1 MLRENRIIDGQIV
14 EHDKVAVSI
23 QRLQSFEPPD
33 GYWLA
38 FSGGKDSVVIKALAD
53 MAGVKYE
60 AHYSLTTVDPPE
72 LVRFIKEFYQDVIID
87 KPDETMWRLIERK
100 RMPPTR
106 IVRYCCLAL
115 KESKGKGRVTVT
127 GVRWAESSNRKRNRN
142 LVNIGTSKK
151 RTVFNDEN
159 DESRRAVENCYR
171 TRRTLVNPI
180 IDWSDDDVWQFI
192 REQNLQYCKLYD
204 EGWKRLGCIGC
215 PMADQ
220 APEFERWPK
229 YKQIYIHA
237 FDRMIAKRIAD
248 GMPTEWRTGQECFD
262 WWIGD
267 SRKDNEPMDGQIEMD
282 ETQPE

>member
-1 MLRENRIIDGQIV
+1 
-14 EHDKVAVSI
+14 
-23 QRLQSFEPPD
+23 
-33 GYWLA
+33 
-38 FSGGKDSVVIKALAD
+38 

-192 REQNLQYCKLYD
+192 REQNNRRRGK
-204 EGWKRLGCIGC
+204 GMVAK
-215 PMADQ
+215 ADQ

-248 GMPTEWRTGQECFD
+248 GLPTEWRTRM
-262 WWIGD
+262 IG
-267 SRKDNEPMDGQIEMD
+267 G
-282 ETQPE
+282 